1 MDQFKIYKDEYCS
14 KKYNVYINYGDI
26 ILRCLKMNIV
36 FWDGYNILQELLHYN
51 KYYHSYSET
60 EDFINRIINKL
71 TLSNDEL
78 LENIAKTYQ
87 KWKVGI
93 INGLAKNQIGKRFSN
108 SIAEN
113 NNSHIQKVI
122 DVAYG
127 YKNFKRFRA
136 RVMLI
141 LTYKNKR

>member
-1 MDQFKIYKDEYCS
+1 MDF
-14 KKYNVYINYGDI
+14 NI
-26 ILRCLKMNIV
+26 ILERFGFDSSNFVNKSINIIK
-36 FWDGYNILQELLHYN
+36 F
-51 KYYHSYSET
+51 
-60 EDFINRIINKL
+60 
-71 TLSNDEL
+71 DE
-78 LENIAKTYQ
+78 
-87 KWKVGI
+87 GI
-93 INGLAKNQIGKRFSN
+93 IYGLAKNQIGRRFSN

-122 DVAYG
+122 DAAYG

>member
-1 MDQFKIYKDEYCS
+1 MTPLDSREP
-14 KKYNVYINYGDI
+14 
-26 ILRCLKMNIV
+26 
-36 FWDGYNILQELLHYN
+36 
-51 KYYHSYSET
+51 
-60 EDFINRIINKL
+60 
-71 TLSNDEL
+71 EL
-78 LENIAKTYQ
+78 LENVAKTYQ

-93 INGLAKNQIGKRFSN
+93 IYGLAKNQIGRRFSN

-122 DVAYG
+122 DAAYG